1 MANERFSY
9 QVIEIKPAFWGG
21 NKTLQVQDELNRLG
35 QQGWQL
41 VSAVQSNPMHPLRLY
56 LKKAL

>member
-9 QVIEIKPAFWGG
+9 QVVEIRPKFFGMKIP
-21 NKTLQVQDELNRLG
+21 QIQDELNRLG
-35 QQGWQL
+35 NQGWEL
-41 VSAVQSNPMHPLRLY
+41 VSAVQSNPLHPLRLY